1 MGLELDPAALGGL
14 AGLIALAS
22 WAVGRMQGGWRAGR
36 DAPPQAP
43 QAPSGSAA
51 AAPSP
56 LRDPEPEP
64 APVCRQRAFE
74 ERRALHAAPVSLAD
88 LHAEAAAIRR
98 DARIF
103 AQGGGDALAL
113 PDRQGLGDCRYLGL
127 SGQPTC
133 PAPLACASCGEA
145 AAADQLSAEPASLT
159 RV

>member
-1 MGLELDPAALGGL
+1 MGLDLDPAALGGL

-22 WAVGRMQGGWRAGR
+22 WAVGRMQGGRREAR
-36 DAPPQAP
+36 DAALQAP
-43 QAPSGSAA
+43 QAPHSAP
-51 AAPSP
+51 AAPPP

-74 ERRALHAAPVSLAD
+74 ERRALHAAPVSLVD

-103 AQGGGDALAL
+103 AQDGAGAALLALAG
-113 PDRQGLGDCRYLGL
+113 RHSLGDCRYLGL

-133 PAPLACASCGEA
+133 PAPLACASCGA
-145 AAADQLSAEPASLT
+145 AQLSAEPASLT